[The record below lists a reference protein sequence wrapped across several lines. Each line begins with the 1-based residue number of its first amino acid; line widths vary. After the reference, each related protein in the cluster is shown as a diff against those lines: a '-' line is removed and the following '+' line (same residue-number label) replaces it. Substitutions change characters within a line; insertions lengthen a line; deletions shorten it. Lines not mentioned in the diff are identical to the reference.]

1 MFYVTRDTHPHK
13 NEAMRRSLLL
23 LSSSKIASA
32 FTSNHCTLSRVVHRS
47 LSAQSYDEN
56 IPWVDRQSDEKY
68 GRGIAHLSAD
78 ISEGEIIAY
87 QDGTWYVD
95 GNEVG
100 MKYEVVMR
108 FSLPI
113 YL

>member
-1 MFYVTRDTHPHK
+1 
-13 NEAMRRSLLL
+13 
-23 LSSSKIASA
+23 
-32 FTSNHCTLSRVVHRS
+32 VVHRS

-108 FSLPI
+108 FSLHI